1 MLQPEQQ
8 VFVNFE
14 LALPSELFNFKWLH
28 SESSFKN
35 IFGQFPKDKITLQNL
50 MKGGFNKLEHV
61 FFNDGIS

>member
-14 LALPSELFNFKWLH
+14 LALPSGLFNLKWLH

-35 IFGQFPKDKITLQNL
+35 IFGQFLKDKVTLLNL
-50 MKGGFNKLEHV
+50 MKGGFN
-61 FFNDGIS
+61 